1 MPVRVE
7 AEIPPALVAE
17 IDTIKK
23 VESGTVN
30 VEQVDATKLKGLAY
44 TGWNGSAWTPIA
56 TTSDYRVLLGGT
68 LPLGTSPTSNYVL
81 LNAVDPDYT
90 VRYSRCDT
98 TGRLDVT
105 TTTSTVQAQQATSPW
120 TVRADSSSTANAVQA
135 TSPWIV
141 QTTTSTVQVEQ
152 VTSPWIVQTTTSTIP
167 QVTSIGSTVDVAVVN
182 HAVQTPVDVQAVYY
196 SPVTVFSSTS
206 VLSGSI
212 AVSDWVDISTFK
224 TVTCSIYSAQAGG
237 TLIIEVSPTSSTAN
251 AYEYYRDNSIS
262 SATFTSKSFTEAFYW
277 VRMSFI
283 ASANSTIDGWIGR
296 RTL

>member
-1 MPVRVE
+1 MTGEESRRGLG
-7 AEIPPALVAE
+7 IPEVAVAE
-17 IDTIKK
+17 IDRIRYFQD
-23 VESGTVN
+23 SNGTDHRPITTNGFVP
-30 VEQVDATKLKGLAY
+30 VEQQNPVYLRSVVAGIDG
-44 TGWNGSAWTPIA
+44 NG
-56 TTSDYRVLLGGT
+56 Y
-68 LPLGTSPTSNYVL
+68 
-81 LNAVDPDYT
+81 
-90 VRYSRCDT
+90 VRYTLTDSS
-98 TGRLDVT
+98 GRII
-105 TTTSTVQAQQATSPW
+105 TSSASTANVVQATSPW

-206 VLSGSI
+206 VLSGSA

-251 AYEYYRDNSIS
+251 AYEYYRDNSV
-262 SATFTSKSFTEAFYW
+262 SAGTFTPKSFTEAFYW